1 MMNKR
6 VKFAQLDAV
15 LEEMGFRMSVVSGLH
30 VSYRHP
36 ALQKPILL
44 RVHKPRDFVPDFELA
59 YVRHELEWQGI
70 MESAIF
76 EEKLMAVAA

>member
-15 LEEMGFRMSVVSGLH
+15 LEELGFRMLVVSGLH
-30 VSYRHP
+30 VNYRHP
-36 ALQKPILL
+36 DLEKPIML
-44 RVHKPRDFVPDFELA
+44 RLHKPRDYVPDFELA

-70 MESAIF
+70 IESADF
-76 EEKLMAVAA
+76 EEKLLAVAA